1 MLTLFLS
8 VSSVFPTTAMASAL
22 PPSRSFA
29 TLTGFMGE
37 IFLPPETEDVE
48 LQVSIFINVLTL
60 KNKVKR
66 DLNWA
71 KHGL

>member
-1 MLTLFLS
+1 MLVLF
-8 VSSVFPTTAMASAL
+8 FPPLLWLLLYLL
-22 PPSRSFA
+22 PRSFA